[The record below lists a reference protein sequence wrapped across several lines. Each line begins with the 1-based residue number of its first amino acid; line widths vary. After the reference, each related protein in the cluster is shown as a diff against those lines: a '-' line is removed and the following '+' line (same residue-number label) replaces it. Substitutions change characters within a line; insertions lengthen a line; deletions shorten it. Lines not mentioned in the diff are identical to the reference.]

1 MDQRVKFKELWGS
14 LFAPVTE
21 YLEVTILVCLDLQFL
36 GFSPWPLY
44 SVTVGLKGS
53 KYQGKARVL
62 CGDLCQHGGKKKIC
76 FNRLRSQCWFK
87 LPESEQLILGICKYS
102 AIWGGKFPGVTQ
114 GRVYKEGKL
123 HQKNMSLLP

>member
-1 MDQRVKFKELWGS
+1 M
-14 LFAPVTE
+14 TE
-21 YLEVTILVCLDLQFL
+21 DLQEAILVCLDLPFL

-62 CGDLCQHGGKKKIC
+62 CGDLCQHGGKKIW
-76 FNRLRSQCWFK
+76 FNRLSSQCWFK

-102 AIWGGKFPGVTQ
+102 TIWGGKFPGVIQ
-114 GRVYKEGKL
+114 GHVYKEGIIPSKV
-123 HQKNMSLLP
+123 HVTSSLKTGIERGYYMC